1 MNVYID
7 CKRNST
13 VSDPAKDSAPKKLS
27 RSGLYAGGAILAV
40 IISVPAIMAF
50 LVAWKVTD
58 KMFTALL
65 ISVIIYFISTGFSF
79 KVSKKLK
86 MFSGWAHP
94 SSAPA
99 HLLNISCSMPNWSS
113 AFPTMWFRS
122 SSTPAGLW

>member
-40 IISVPAIMAF
+40 I
-50 LVAWKVTD
+50 
-58 KMFTALL
+58 